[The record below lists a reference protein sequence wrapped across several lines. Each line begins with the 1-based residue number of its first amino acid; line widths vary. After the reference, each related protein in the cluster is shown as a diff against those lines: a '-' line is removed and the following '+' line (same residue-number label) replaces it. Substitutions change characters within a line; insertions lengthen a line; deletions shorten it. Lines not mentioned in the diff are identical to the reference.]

1 MKKLLVT
8 TALVAMSVAAFA
20 QDSDFKARYDR
31 QVRNVGYDGVGVETI
46 IDKWEAAEPTNADM
60 LLARYQYYLA
70 RARYTEVVPK
80 YQNKFM
86 GSSPTVVLKDENGM
100 DVGYFEEIFF
110 DDEPFGQA
118 QKVLDKLIS
127 LYPDEISYR
136 YEKISSLISYE
147 KEFPEMATKELNNL
161 ISLNETKHPTWKY
174 KGEDLTK
181 DDYLDAIQ
189 EFCYTY
195 FTIGSAVSMN
205 SFMDI
210 SVKMSKYYPKYTVFL
225 SNQGTYWL
233 VGGNSGKAL
242 KSYAQ
247 VLKIDPK
254 DYSAV
259 RNTILIA
266 RRNKDTKLEM
276 KYLPVLIEIT
286 ESDTERLSAQG
297 RMQALS
303 NAKKKNK

>member
-1 MKKLLVT
+1 MRKLLVT
-8 TALVAMSVAAFA
+8 AALAAMSVAALA
-20 QDSDFKARYDR
+20 QTSDFKARYDR

-46 IDKWEAAEPTNADM
+46 IDKWEAAEPTNPDM

-70 RARYTEVVPK
+70 RARYSEVVPK
-80 YQNKFM
+80 YQSRFM
-86 GSSPTVVLKDENGM
+86 GSAPTVVLKDENGM
-100 DVGYFEEIFF
+100 DVGYFEETFF

-118 QKVLDKLIS
+118 QKVLDKLIA

-147 KEFPEMATKELNNL
+147 KEYPEMATKELDGL
-161 ISLNETKHPTWKY
+161 ISFNETKHPVWKY
-174 KGEDLTK
+174 KGEGLSGT
-181 DDYLDAIQ
+181 DYLDAIQ

-195 FTIGSAVSMN
+195 FVIGSDVSLE
-205 SFMDI
+205 SFRDI
-210 SVKMSKYYPKYTVFL
+210 SVRMSKYYPKNTVFL
-225 SNQGTYWL
+225 SNQGSYWL
-233 VGGNSGKAL
+233 IKGNNSKAL
-242 KSYAQ
+242 KNYSQ

-266 RRNKDTKLEM
+266 RKDKNIKLEM

-286 ESDTERLSAQG
+286 DSETEKLSAQG

-303 NAKKKNK
+303 TAKK